1 MRTNKKKKHQTPVTQ
16 GIDSIISTSQTAP
29 TQTPTVA
36 PSKTGGPRQ
45 PRGKGASTFNIY
57 SKLQYR
63 SKVSYHP
70 LARRDSRLA
79 IRDSRLAIR
88 DSRLAIRDSR
98 LERRETR
105 LARG

>member
-1 MRTNKKKKHQTPVTQ
+1 MLNLLDCLEVFLTITTVNLLSRVFCYFCQKHDLLLNQALMICLV
-16 GIDSIISTSQTAP
+16 
-29 TQTPTVA
+29 
-36 PSKTGGPRQ
+36 
-45 PRGKGASTFNIY
+45 
-57 SKLQYR
+57 QYR

>member
-1 MRTNKKKKHQTPVTQ
+1 MSFKILDPEKV
-16 GIDSIISTSQTAP
+16 
-29 TQTPTVA
+29 
-36 PSKTGGPRQ
+36 
-45 PRGKGASTFNIY
+45 
-57 SKLQYR
+57 QYR

-88 DSRLAIRDSR
+88 DSRL
-98 LERRETR
+98 ERRETR

>member
-1 MRTNKKKKHQTPVTQ
+1 MLNELFCVGLNGLEGGGGVVHVQTDQVCCHSHPNL
-16 GIDSIISTSQTAP
+16 ALC
-29 TQTPTVA
+29 
-36 PSKTGGPRQ
+36 RE
-45 PRGKGASTFNIY
+45 
-57 SKLQYR
+57 LQYR

-88 DSRLAIRDSR
+88 ESRLAIRDSR
-98 LERRETR
+98 LERRDTR